1 MRRFIAIALFALVI
15 VPAGFAD
22 ETLPTKGTP
31 AFIAAH
37 ALKLAPL
44 FATNSEVVISANG
57 MQMMEPPA
65 PDVLLARRA
74 TDGSLVTA
82 CVATSEAAANFLSP
96 ERTPGPARP
105 LQK

>member
-1 MRRFIAIALFALVI
+1 MRRIIAIALFAV
-15 VPAGFAD
+15 VVAPTGFAG
-22 ETLPTKGTP
+22 ETLPTSGTP
-31 AFIAAH
+31 AFIAAR

-44 FATNSEVVISANG
+44 FKTSSAAVVSANG

-82 CVATSEAAANFLSP
+82 CVATAEAAANFLSP
-96 ERTPGPARP
+96 ERSPQPARP

>member
-15 VPAGFAD
+15 APAGFAD
-22 ETLPTKGTP
+22 ETLPTSGTP

-37 ALKLAPL
+37 AHKLAPI
-44 FATNSEVVISANG
+44 FTTSSEIVVSANG

-74 TDGSLVTA
+74 TDGSLATA
-82 CVATSEAAANFLSP
+82 CVATAEAAARFLSP
-96 ERTPGPARP
+96 DHTPGPARP

>member
-1 MRRFIAIALFALVI
+1 MRRIIAIALFALVI
-15 VPAGFAD
+15 APASFAG
-22 ETLPTKGTP
+22 ETLPTSGAP

-37 ALKLAPL
+37 ARKLAPL
-44 FATNSEVVISANG
+44 FVTNSEVVVSGNG
-57 MQMMEPPA
+57 MLMMEPPA

-82 CVATSEAAANFLSP
+82 CVATPEAAATFLSP
-96 ERTPGPARP
+96 DRTPGPARP